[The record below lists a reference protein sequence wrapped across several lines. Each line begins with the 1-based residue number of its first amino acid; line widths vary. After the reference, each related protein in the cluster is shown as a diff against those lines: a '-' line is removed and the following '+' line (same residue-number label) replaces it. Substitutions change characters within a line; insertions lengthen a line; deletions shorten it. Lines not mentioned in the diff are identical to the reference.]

1 MAKLQSLIEKLCEP
15 FLEKKNKHR
24 VHNYKINKNI
34 SIGGM
39 KNKIVKMFLT
49 EDPKDILLYLQNLFE
64 HHIEPIRPN
73 RSYLRKIVKKSPRFK
88 TLTNLNTQRKLA
100 LAKTAICF

>member
-1 MAKLQSLIEKLCEP
+1 MANLQSLIEKQCEP

-24 VHNYKINKNI
+24 AHNYKINKNI

-39 KNKIVKMFLT
+39 KNKIVKLFLT

-73 RSYLRKIVKKSPRFK
+73 RSYWLNSNKNSNLYIVILGVPRQLASRAFRY
-88 TLTNLNTQRKLA
+88 NL
-100 LAKTAICF
+100 F